1 MRQHD
6 PRRFRRMVCRDG
18 RSEARLDENGASE
31 MTDDRIM
38 ELMSDADFE
47 AGDDSRSFY
56 VLFARKV
63 LEEAESEI
71 EHVTET
77 V

>member
-1 MRQHD
+1 
-6 PRRFRRMVCRDG
+6 
-18 RSEARLDENGASE
+18 

-47 AGDDSRSFY
+47 AGEDSRSFY

-63 LEEAESEI
+63 LEEAESER

>member
-1 MRQHD
+1 
-6 PRRFRRMVCRDG
+6 MVCRDG
-18 RSEARLDENGASE
+18 RSETRLEQATGAAE

-63 LEEAESEI
+63 LEEAETER

>member
-1 MRQHD
+1 
-6 PRRFRRMVCRDG
+6 MVCRDG
-18 RSEARLDENGASE
+18 RSETRLDENGAE

-47 AGDDSRSFY
+47 AGEDSRSFY

-63 LEEAESEI
+63 LEEAESER
-71 EHVTET
+71 EHVSET